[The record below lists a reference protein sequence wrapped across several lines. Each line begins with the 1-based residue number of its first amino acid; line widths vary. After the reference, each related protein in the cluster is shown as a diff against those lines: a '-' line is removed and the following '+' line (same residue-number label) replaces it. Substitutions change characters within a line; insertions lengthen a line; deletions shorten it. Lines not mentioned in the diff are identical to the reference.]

1 MTKILLTYQVMAKP
15 TGPICNLNCTY
26 CYYLEKEKYYPG
38 NKDFTMK
45 DDVLEEFIKQYIESH
60 NQQEIAFSWQGGEST
75 ILGVD
80 YFRKVVGMQKKYAEG
95 KQINNSFQTNGM
107 LLDDEWCRFFA
118 ENNFL
123 VGISIDGPQFIHDR
137 YRLDKG
143 DHPTFE
149 KVVKGINLLQKYRV
163 EYNALTVIQKHN
175 SYYPLQV
182 YKFLRDLG
190 VKYIQFIPIV
200 ERRAISDSPD
210 LSYLIP
216 PDYDGHNEVTEWSTE
231 PEQFGNFLI
240 EVFDEWVRK
249 DVSEIYVL
257 TFDVALESWF
267 GVPQHLCVF
276 SPLCGGALVIEH
288 NGDLYSCDHY
298 VYPENKLGNIMDK
311 YIVSMAYSTQQIKF
325 GKDKKDGLPQYCLDC
340 NVRFACNGECPKHRF
355 LNTSDGEFGLN
366 YLCSGY
372 KKFFNYIDPY
382 MKFMADELR
391 SNKAPANVM
400 QWIEKNDI
408 KRFR

>member
-1 MTKILLTYQVMAKP
+1 
-15 TGPICNLNCTY
+15 
-26 CYYLEKEKYYPG
+26 
-38 NKDFTMK
+38 
-45 DDVLEEFIKQYIESH
+45 
-60 NQQEIAFSWQGGEST
+60 
-75 ILGVD
+75 
-80 YFRKVVGMQKKYAEG
+80 MQKKYADA

-107 LLDDEWCRFFA
+107 LLDDDWCKFFA

-123 VGISIDGPQFIHDR
+123 VGISIDGPRFIHDQ

-149 KVVKGINLLQKYRV
+149 KVVNGIHLLQKYNV
-163 EYNALTVIQKHN
+163 EYNVLTVIQRQS

-200 ERRAISDSPD
+200 ERRAISISPD
-210 LSYLIP
+210 PVYLAP
-216 PDYDGHNEVTEWSTE
+216 PDYKGKTEVTEWSTE
-231 PEQFGNFLI
+231 PEQYGNFLI
-240 EVFDEWVRK
+240 DVFDEWVRK

-257 TFDVALESWF
+257 IFDIALESWY

-276 SPLCGGALVIEH
+276 SQLCGGELVIEH
-288 NGDLYSCDHY
+288 NGDLYSCDHF

-311 YIVSMAYSTQQIKF
+311 NIVSLAYSPQQIKF
-325 GKDKKDGLPQYCLDC
+325 GKDKKDGLPQYCLNC
-340 NVRFACNGECPKHRF
+340 NARFACNGECPKHRF
-355 LNTSDGEFGLN
+355 LNTPDGEFGLN
-366 YLCSGY
+366 YLCAGY

-391 SNKAPANVM
+391 NNRAPANVM
-400 QWIEKNDI
+400 QWVKRNNI
-408 KRFR
+408 KRYKLT